1 MQLNQPG
8 SMIIELYAAP
18 DSSPSAPINSPVSN
32 TTGELPEQEPALDP
46 ANLLGSF
53 DSREEAIN
61 FVQNQAAAQQ
71 QEVADTKSALFN
83 AYTHVEWLMVTLT
96 NADQSTQTG
105 NYYLVTDEGY

>member
-1 MQLNQPG
+1 
-8 SMIIELYAAP
+8 MIIELYAAP

-71 QEVADTKSALFN
+71 QEVADTQSAPFN
-83 AYTHVEWLMVTLT
+83 AYTHVEWLTVTLT